1 MIDKDSTPEPAHR
14 TGRTALASCCGTH
27 ALQDGLT
34 SSIYVLLPVLAQTF
48 GLGYAQVGFIRAVY
62 SGAMSLM
69 ELPSGL
75 LSERIGERA
84 LLTFGLCG
92 AGVGYLLV
100 SFASGF
106 DMVLLAFFV
115 AGFGAAFQHALSSSL
130 ISRSFEIGQRRVAL
144 GTYNASGDIGKLT
157 ATGIVSLLLGVG
169 VGWQGVTGG
178 LGVVA
183 LLAAGVL
190 YVALRSAGL
199 GMRPPVDTEKPVGR
213 IRLLE
218 GVRDRRGFAT
228 LMAIV
233 FIDIAV
239 QDGVLV
245 FIAFLMIEKNVPTGL
260 AALAI
265 VLTLAGGVVG
275 KFGGGLLTACLGV
288 VRALLIAE
296 CLTAVALLAVLAA
309 PTLLAYCLLPV
320 LGVVLQGSSTIT
332 YGTVSDLVDPH
343 RQARAFA
350 VVYSFSAIASVTA
363 PIAFGLLATVV
374 GLTSTFLTMA
384 AIVLLPIPL
393 CLLLRPALS
402 RAQTA

>member
-1 MIDKDSTPEPAHR
+1 M
-14 TGRTALASCCGTH
+14 LASCCGVH

-75 LSERIGERA
+75 LSERVGERA

-100 SFASGF
+100 SFADDF
-106 DMVLLAFFV
+106 HLVLLAFFV

-144 GTYNASGDIGKLT
+144 GTYNASGDVGKLT

-190 YVALRSAGL
+190 YAALRSAGL
-199 GMRPPVDTEKPVGR
+199 GMRPPVESEKPVSR

-228 LMAIV
+228 LMVIV

-275 KFGGGLLTACLGV
+275 KFGGGVLTARLGV
-288 VRALLIAE
+288 IRALLIAE

-350 VVYSFSAIASVTA
+350 LMYSFSAIASVTA

-384 AIVLLPIPL
+384 AIVLLPLPL